1 MAYCIHYSKI
11 TQIYFETLVN
21 KFSKKNLRKQT
32 NFTLQIYFMKSL
44 PFIFLIFIALSACK
58 NDKVP
63 TNFDYGTIDD
73 NEYSND
79 FFDFSLEFDETWTV
93 QDQTEMNQIKDLGT
107 SVIEESNKD
116 LAEVVEASMVNTAFL
131 FSIFKYTM
139 GSTTQFNPSLLI
151 LAENSNNYINS
162 FQTGKDY
169 LVEAKKLM
177 EQSNVG
183 FAFEDEISL
192 MTIDGQDFYVLKAK
206 MLGANN
212 EIQQEYI
219 ATLKH
224 GFALS
229 YILSF
234 NNTADQIALYEM
246 IHSSNF

>member
-1 MAYCIHYSKI
+1 
-11 TQIYFETLVN
+11 
-21 KFSKKNLRKQT
+21 
-32 NFTLQIYFMKSL
+32 MKSIH
-44 PFIFLIFIALSACK
+44 FIFLMFIALSACK

-63 TNFDYGTIDD
+63 TNFDYGNVDG
-73 NEYSND
+73 NEYSNE

-93 QDQTEMNQIKDLGT
+93 QDQAEMNQIKDLGT

-116 LAEVVEASMVNTAFL
+116 LAEVVEASMINTAFL
-131 FSIFKYTM
+131 FSIFKYPM

-162 FQTGKDY
+162 FQTGKDF

-206 MLGANN
+206 MLGVNN

-234 NNTADQIALYEM
+234 NNTTDQIALYEM